1 MLDIAV
7 PSIFLDVNKIHMLS
21 FQKKGK
27 YPPMAEL
34 RYESSLIENK
44 YMNCTIL
51 TPELIIEDWNNMK
64 GRLRLSCEGNSQFAA
79 KIAAIQD
86 YLINTIANHQELLFG
101 EVRFTEEDINMNF
114 RRLYDSACPGGPGGN
129 SMTCYISPHHLFPL
143 YEKGDRVAYENFNSS
158 LEVGR
163 SIRLIIHMQGVSH
176 LPGDIFRIQHQ
187 ILGAYLVGH

>member
-51 TPELIIEDWNNMK
+51 TPELIIEDWNYMK

-79 KIAAIQD
+79 KIDAIQD

-101 EVRFTEEDINMNF
+101 EVRFMEEDIDTHF
-114 RRLYDSACPGGPGGN
+114 RRLYDGPIGN

-143 YEKGDRVAYENFNSS
+143 YEKGDRVAYDNFNSS

>member
-44 YMNCTIL
+44 YMNCTVL
-51 TPELIIEDWNNMK
+51 TPELIIEDWNCVK
-64 GRLRLSCEGNSQFAA
+64 GRLRLSCEGNGQFAA
-79 KIAAIQD
+79 KISAIQD
-86 YLINTIANHQELLFG
+86 YLVHTIANHQELLFG
-101 EVRFTEEDINMNF
+101 EIFFTEEDIDQHF
-114 RRLYDSACPGGPGGN
+114 RRLYDGPIGN

-158 LEVGR
+158 LGIGR

-187 ILGAYLVGH
+187 ILGAYLVGA